1 VGAYG
6 SYGLAGEG
14 WDDTGAY
21 GSVVVVLAVYCDSP
35 KYEPVEDVAG
45 NLELEGP
52 YGSLYCSG
60 FGVRRAA
67 FSEKPDVGA

>member
-1 VGAYG
+1 MGAYG
-6 SYGLAGEG
+6 SYGRVGEG

-21 GSVVVVLAVYCDSP
+21 GSVVAVLAVYCDSP

-52 YGSLYCSG
+52 YGSLY
-60 FGVRRAA
+60 
-67 FSEKPDVGA
+67 

>member
-1 VGAYG
+1 MGAYG

-14 WDDTGAY
+14 WDETGAY
-21 GSVVVVLAVYCDSP
+21 GSVVAVLAVNWDSP